1 MIMKRLNLDEFNVL
15 EQKERENTYLF
26 VVEKKHTPTLC
37 PHCMSSEGSIV
48 KHGKRERYVRDIS
61 IDGHPVDLLI
71 LHGRYRCKYCGKTFY
86 ETIECTDGFSRITN
100 RFKNIITNECFRKP
114 FLQVA
119 KDCDVS
125 HTTVMRVFDES
136 MHSLD
141 LNRKI
146 YAPEILTIN
155 RLFLNKELITLFC
168 DPENELLLDINRDIS
183 DSSNTSFLDI
193 MDPDFRNIII
203 ADPVYMQSKFLHD
216 RYPYATFVLDRFQV
230 EKFINRIFKCNIR
243 KTLWFKKTNN
253 INLLNELQYDF
264 INNLPLENT
273 KFEHAFFRL
282 GSSPLFQSYKMLM
295 ELKQVYES
303 DNRKDAEIKYTEW
316 KEKAIAHMNPFYG
329 RMANVMDKLK
339 MEFLNYFN
347 YPYSHKSIQNIS
359 NLPHIIESQTYTTS
373 FEATRG
379 RILFGNSSIQ
389 NEEKEI
395 RHINLKRP
403 AANPKCSILLRKKT
417 LGVHIPSLLNEIK
430 QGHF

>member
-1 MIMKRLNLDEFNVL
+1 MIRLNLDEFNVL
-15 EQKERENTYLF
+15 EKKEREGTFLF
-26 VVEKKHTPTLC
+26 VVEKNHSPTVC
-37 PHCMSSEGSIV
+37 PHCMAGEDSIV
-48 KHGKRERYVRDIS
+48 KHGKRERYVRDSS

-71 LHGRYRCKYCGKTFY
+71 LHGRYKCKYCGKTFY

-100 RFKNIITNECFRKP
+100 RFKDSITKECYRKS

-119 KDCDVS
+119 RDCDVS

-141 LNRKI
+141 LDRKI
-146 YAPEILTIN
+146 YTPEILTIN
-155 RLFLNKELITLFC
+155 RIFINRELLTLFC

-183 DSSNTSFLDI
+183 DSKNTSFLDI
-193 MDPDFRNIII
+193 MDPDFRNIIF
-203 ADPVYMQSKFLHD
+203 ADPFYMQSRFLHN

-230 EKFINRIFKCNIR
+230 EKFINRIFKCKIR
-243 KTLWFKKTNN
+243 KTLWYKKIKN
-253 INLLNELQYDF
+253 ISLLNEIQYDF
-264 INNLPLENT
+264 INNLPYENT

-282 GSSPLFQSYKMLM
+282 GSSPLFQSYRMLM

-303 DNRKDAEIKYTEW
+303 ENRKEAEIKYNVW
-316 KEKAIAHMNPFYG
+316 KNKAKSHVDPFYG
-329 RMANVMDKLK
+329 RMASVMDKLK

-347 YPYSHKSIQNIS
+347 YPHYHESIRKIN

-373 FEATRG
+373 FEAARG

-395 RHINLKRP
+395 RQINLKRP
-403 AANPKCSILLRKKT
+403 AANPKCSILVRNKT
-417 LGVHIPSLLNEIK
+417 LGVHIPSLIKEIE